1 MTEDSFAW
9 RNATIA
15 IIGLGLMG
23 GSLALALREK
33 KLGARI
39 IAIERD
45 AATRAKALAR
55 GAVDEASDNLARIAG
70 ADVIV
75 LAIPPRAI
83 PELLAQVGA
92 HARAGAIV
100 CDLGST
106 KRAIVEAMEKLPA
119 RIQAIGAHPMCGK
132 EHAGFDAA
140 DAHLFAGSPFVLTPL
155 ARTSSHTLALMQALV
170 QEIGARVILL
180 DAERHDKIVAAISHL
195 PFAVAWALMTT
206 ASERARVDDAVFALA
221 ASGFRD
227 TSRLAASNPTMICDI
242 LLMNRDNVTACLRD
256 YARNLNVLADAIERG
271 DESELETLTQSVAEQ
286 RRVMFQNPKS
296 EIENPK

>member
-33 KLGARI
+33 ELGARI

-55 GAVDEASDNLARIAG
+55 GAVDEASDNPVRIAG
-70 ADVIV
+70 VDVIV

-83 PELLAQVGA
+83 PALLDQVGTL
-92 HARAGAIV
+92 ARAGAIV
-100 CDLGST
+100 FDLGST
-106 KRAIVEAMEKLPA
+106 KRAIVDAMEKLPA
-119 RIQAIGAHPMCGK
+119 HIQAIGAHPMCGK

-155 ARTSSHTLALMQALV
+155 ARTSSQTLALMRSLV

-206 ASERARVDDAVFALA
+206 ASERARADDAVFALA

-227 TSRLAASNPTMICDI
+227 TSRLAASNPTMIRDI
-242 LLMNRDNVTACLRD
+242 LLMNRDNVAACLRD